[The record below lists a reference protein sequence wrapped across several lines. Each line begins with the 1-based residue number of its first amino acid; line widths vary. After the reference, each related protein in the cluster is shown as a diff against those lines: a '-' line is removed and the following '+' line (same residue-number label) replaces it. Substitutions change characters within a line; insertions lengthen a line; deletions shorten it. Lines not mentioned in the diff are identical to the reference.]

1 MSFSGPSR
9 CWEDSFF
16 ITDSLRAALSCLVVY
31 RRGERATDDMNT
43 TILVQRPLMG
53 NGIDVAL
60 GGRVIEAADLDRRLH
75 ALERQQGRFL
85 PGGIGD
91 QAAE

>member
-1 MSFSGPSR
+1 
-9 CWEDSFF
+9 
-16 ITDSLRAALSCLVVY
+16 
-31 RRGERATDDMNT
+31 MNT

>member
-1 MSFSGPSR
+1 
-9 CWEDSFF
+9 
-16 ITDSLRAALSCLVVY
+16 
-31 RRGERATDDMNT
+31 MNT

-75 ALERQQGRFL
+75 AL
-85 PGGIGD
+85 
-91 QAAE
+91 